1 MYAYLKGELEGISE
15 EGIVVEVNGIGYNVR
30 MPKEMLAKLPPLHY
44 KVQVFTYTSVREDAL
59 WLYGFLSASELDLF
73 KKLISVNGI
82 GPKVAQ
88 GILSFMDVNTL
99 KFAIM
104 AGDAK
109 MIAKAPGV
117 GAKSAERIIL
127 DLKDKISP
135 DLDSSSENE
144 EEKLI
149 SSNTDGVDFAKNE
162 AVEALVALGYSQ
174 YEAAKA
180 VSKVERCEN
189 DTVESVLK
197 AAFKYLY

>member
-15 EGIVVEVNGIGYNVR
+15 EGAIIEVNGIGYNVR
-30 MPKEMLAKLPPLHY
+30 LSKDVISKLPPLHY
-44 KVQVFTYTSVREDAL
+44 KVQIFTYTSVREDAMQ
-59 WLYGFLSASELDLF
+59 LYGFLTLGDLELF
-73 KKLISVNGI
+73 KKLITVNGI

-88 GILSFMDVNTL
+88 GLLAVMDADSL

-109 MIAKAPGV
+109 LIAKAPGI
-117 GAKSAERIIL
+117 GAKTAERIIL
-127 DLKDKISP
+127 DLKDKVSI
-135 DLDSSSENE
+135 DIE
-144 EEKLI
+144 EITKGE
-149 SSNTDGVDFAKNE
+149 SNAETANQKTDFIKNE

-174 YEAAKA
+174 FEAAKA
-180 VSKVERCEN
+180 VSKVERSEN

>member
-1 MYAYLKGELEGISE
+1 MYAYLKGELEGITE

-30 MPKEMLAKLPPLHY
+30 IPKEIVSQLPPLHY
-44 KVQVFTYTSVREDAL
+44 KVQIFTYTSVREDAL
-59 WLYGFLSASELDLF
+59 QLYGFLTARDLELF
-73 KKLISVNGI
+73 KKLITVNGI

-88 GILSFMDVNTL
+88 GILSVFDADTL
-99 KFAIM
+99 SFAIM

-127 DLKDKISP
+127 DLKDKISI
-135 DLDSSSENE
+135 DVSTISED
-144 EEKLI
+144 EKFAETV
-149 SSNTDGVDFAKNE
+149 NKQNDFIKNE

-180 VSKVERCEN
+180 VSKVERSED